1 MALHSLM
8 LPARCL
14 FWLGACCSMLIV
26 RERPDIFFKLK
37 IYRMNMIVNASLLNA
52 SLLEEN

>member
-1 MALHSLM
+1 
-8 LPARCL
+8 
-14 FWLGACCSMLIV
+14 MLIV